1 MDKRLLT
8 TLLVVFFIGSAK
20 CQMPQVDSTKQF
32 NYIPFSS
39 VGFNISSISAVGI
52 SYRKHFA
59 NPTTI
64 QITGGFIST
73 TGNTSSA
80 IGAEVQFEISKKS
93 SLRYYVSLGIG
104 HYSFSSGQSTN
115 IGLGI
120 GIELPA
126 FSETIFDNVTGGVSI
141 FYPAAY
147 FASSGTNVVT
157 LGVSLFTCY
166 NF

>member
-1 MDKRLLT
+1 MKKSLLT
-8 TLLVVFFIGSAK
+8 TLMIVFLIQSAK
-20 CQMPQVDSTKQF
+20 SQMPQVDSTKQF

-52 SYRKHFA
+52 SYRKHFT
-59 NPTTI
+59 NPTAI

-73 TGNTSSA
+73 SGNTSSA
-80 IGAEVQFEISKKS
+80 IGAEFQFEISKKS
-93 SLRYYVSLGIG
+93 SLRYYVALGIG

-115 IGLGI
+115 MGLGI

-126 FSETIFDNVTGGVSI
+126 FSETIFDNVTAGASI

-147 FASSGTNVVT
+147 FTSSGTNVVT
-157 LGVSLFTCY
+157 LGVSVFTYY

>member
-1 MDKRLLT
+1 MDKKLLT
-8 TLLVVFFIGSAK
+8 ILTVVFFIGSAK
-20 CQMPQVDSTKQF
+20 CQMPADSTKQF

-73 TGNTSSA
+73 SGNTSSA
-80 IGAEVQFEISKKS
+80 IGAEIQFEISKKS
-93 SLRYYVSLGIG
+93 NLRYYISLGLG

-115 IGLGI
+115 MGLGI

-126 FSETIFDNVTGGVSI
+126 FSETIFDNVTAGASI

-147 FASSGTNVVT
+147 FTSSGTNVVT
-157 LGVSLFTCY
+157 LGVSLFTYY